1 MRILDEDRDKA
12 LKNILLLFT
21 KQEAEQLISDLED
34 LVNDDTRGNHFH
46 INNEDYSKEI
56 TVALYDENNIDDFF
70 SERCKELIK
79 YDK

>member
-12 LKNILLLFT
+12 LKNILLLLT
-21 KQEAEQLISDLED
+21 KQEAVQLISDLED
-34 LVNDDTRGNHFH
+34 LVNDDTKGNHSH

-56 TVALYDENNIDDFF
+56 TRALYEENNIDDFF
-70 SERCKELIK
+70 SERCKKLIK